1 MTDKNSNPIM
11 EWRSKFEKLLNSS
24 SVQQLGEK
32 SSKLFRLSESPIG
45 FAMIAAIGLT
55 VLILVK
61 VSSSQSENT
70 TSPNTA
76 IMAID
81 EKNAEVSVTSSKTD
95 QSNIVEEE
103 EQKLDPIEEIFTLRR
118 NETLIDLLVKRNKIN
133 RSNAHAAVNAIGTI
147 ADLRKLRTDQAIRLT
162 KHVDDNHKLQ
172 SLKLRTAFEEEAT
185 VSWNNT
191 NFVASKTDIG
201 LMTVTKL
208 VESEINDSL
217 YLSAKAAGAS
227 DKIIIDLIRLM
238 SFDVDFQRDIRK
250 GDKFS
255 IYYQR
260 SFAPEFNDVREDEII
275 SASLTL
281 RGNQLD
287 AIAFTAS
294 DGEQGYYDAN
304 GRSTQKALMK
314 TPVEGARLSSRFG
327 RRKHPILGYTRLHKG
342 LDFAAPRGTPIMA
355 AGNGTIEM
363 ATRNGSFGNYIRIR
377 HGNSYKTAYAHLKSY
392 ARGIKKGRKVKQGQI
407 IGYIGTT
414 GRSTG
419 PHLHY
424 EVLLSGKQINP
435 QTLKLPT
442 SRVLKAIDLTTFENR
457 HKAILA
463 EVEQIK
469 YYAEIEK
476 QFDLARNENSD
487 FLRAQVEAN

>member
-1 MTDKNSNPIM
+1 MASDNGRPDM
-11 EWRSKFEKLLNSS
+11 EWRSTLKKLLTNKTVKKFS
-24 SVQQLGEK
+24 EK
-32 SSKLFRLSESPIG
+32 SSKFFKFSESPLG
-45 FAMIAAIGLT
+45 FAAIAIIGLSA
-55 VLILVK
+55 LVFVK
-61 VSSSQSENT
+61 ISTAQPER
-70 TSPNTA
+70 TSDADNTA
-76 IMAID
+76 IAATQID
-81 EKNAEVSVTSSKTD
+81 TKTNIASHAAGQLSVPDTIQRTPTPT
-95 QSNIVEEE
+95 EETY
-103 EQKLDPIEEIFTLRR
+103 TLKR

-133 RSNAHAAVNAIGTI
+133 RQNAHAAVNAIGTI

-162 KHVDDNHKLQ
+162 KSADDSRKLQ

-185 VSWNNT
+185 VSWKDNS
-191 NFVASKTDIG
+191 FVADKIDID
-201 LMTVTKL
+201 LMTVTNL
-208 VESEINDSL
+208 VEGEINDSL

-250 GDKFS
+250 GDRFS

-260 SFAPEFNDVREDEII
+260 SFAPEFNDIREDEII

-287 AIAFTAS
+287 AIAFTAA
-294 DGEQGYYDAN
+294 DGDQGYYDAN

-392 ARGIKKGRKVKQGQI
+392 ARGIKKGHKVKQGQI

-442 SRVLKAIDLTTFENR
+442 ARVLKADDLKAFENQ

-469 YYAEIEK
+469 YYAEIEENLE
-476 QFDLARNENSD
+476 LALNENTYSIN
-487 FLRAQVEAN
+487 AAASAN